1 MLINSNIK
9 LTQTVGKLQKK
20 VSACN
25 CKQSHYV
32 QLLKSSDMVI
42 FYTGFENID
51 AFNTIFGIV
60 IPIVRKRWSGY
71 EKSFKK

>member
-1 MLINSNIK
+1 
-9 LTQTVGKLQKK
+9 
-20 VSACN
+20 
-25 CKQSHYV
+25 
-32 QLLKSSDMVI
+32 MVI

-51 AFNTIFGIV
+51 AFNTLFGIV